1 MKLERFTNLIALLLL
16 LAFLV
21 PYIHKLS
28 QIDITLV
35 LIAGAALAVI
45 DFLTPQ
51 K

>member
-1 MKLERFTNLIALLLL
+1 MKLERITGLIGLLLL
-16 LAFLV
+16 LAFLA

-35 LIAGAALAVI
+35 LIAGASLAVI

-51 K
+51 R